1 MVDKWKIE
9 GWGAAQGQIREAI
22 GFLCDGKPPAERADI
37 ADELVSLVRAMA
49 RGDYPAPQAS
59 PYDRDE
65 FERES
70 WARATANHVIG
81 GALRMSERFTGS
93 PRSAD
98 QNSLLRETARLA
110 LWHMPNSR
118 DEVRELVR
126 WVDLQNMLKPH
137 PLDPPAPEV

>member
-1 MVDKWKIE
+1 MSKWQIE
-9 GWGAAQGQIREAI
+9 GWGAAQGKIREAI
-22 GFLCDGKPPAERADI
+22 DFLCNGKSPAERADI

-59 PYDRDE
+59 PYERDE
-65 FERES
+65 YERES
-70 WARATANHVIG
+70 WAQAVAKQVIG

-98 QNSLLRETARLA
+98 QNSLLREIVKTA

-118 DEVRELVR
+118 DEARNLVR
-126 WVDLQNMLKPH
+126 YIDMENLRQPH
-137 PLDPPAPEV
+137 PLDPPAPEG